1 VLFRIT
7 YHSGFS
13 PPADALD
20 LLMQKLGTERSKV
33 SFSKSNSE
41 IRASWN
47 GYRASST
54 TPEEH
59 GEIGRRAVLD
69 IVREV
74 CELTPGLQLDWF
86 AVSRARDAA

>member
-1 VLFRIT
+1 MLFKIT
-7 YHSGFS
+7 YHSGFN

-20 LLMQKLGTERSKV
+20 RLMQKLGTERNQV
-33 SFSKSNSE
+33 SFSKANSE

-59 GEIGRRAVLD
+59 GEIGRHAVLD

-86 AVSRARDAA
+86 AVSRVRDVA